1 MSLQRNGDAK
11 GRSIVISTNLSM
23 ADLMKN
29 AITPFSAHFRRH
41 KISHQALMA
50 KAAESIA
57 QEGLYDVR
65 EQTNNNFSQNNRD
78 LSA

>member
-11 GRSIVISTNLSM
+11 GRSIVISTNRSM

-29 AITPFSAHFRRH
+29 AITPFSALLRRH

-57 QEGLYDVR
+57 QGGLYDVHA
-65 EQTNNNFSQNNRD
+65 QANNSFPQNNRD